1 MIHNEFSPSLYTD
14 LPFEAESGSIHSAQI
29 ILYFKTFSEDFTR
42 KLLSKSS
49 KKSQGIHDLEQIEGS
64 VFAHSSEICVVRG

>member
-29 ILYFKTFSEDFTR
+29 ILYFKTFSEDF
-42 KLLSKSS
+42 

-64 VFAHSSEICVVRG
+64 VFAHSSEIFVVRG